1 MRVGLIGT
9 GAIAHKHAQAYG
21 ELGYKLAAAA
31 NRNADKGRAYAEQY
45 GAEFLTDWRDLV
57 LSPDIDYVDVCTFPD
72 SHLEIVRECAAHGRS
87 VLLQKPMALT
97 LEA

>member
-45 GAEFLTDWRDLV
+45 GAEFRLAPRNRPRMRCSRSFGV
-57 LSPDIDYVDVCTFPD
+57 AA
-72 SHLEIVRECAAHGRS
+72 EAHGAYS
-87 VLLQKPMALT
+87 
-97 LEA
+97 

>member
-31 NRNADKGRAYAEQY
+31 NRNAE
-45 GAEFLTDWRDLV
+45 
-57 LSPDIDYVDVCTFPD
+57 
-72 SHLEIVRECAAHGRS
+72 AHGAYS
-87 VLLQKPMALT
+87 
-97 LEA
+97 

>member
-31 NRNADKGRAYAEQY
+31 NRNADKGRAYAAY
-45 GAEFLTDWRDLV
+45 CRPTATLNG
-57 LSPDIDYVDVCTFPD
+57 
-72 SHLEIVRECAAHGRS
+72 IVRRATTIVVVRGHGKSRAAAR
-87 VLLQKPMALT
+87 
-97 LEA
+97 